1 MSTTILLLPAATT
14 TAPMDLPQ
22 LVGLVVLAVL
32 GWRLLALWL
41 FPYAPCRHCRGTG
54 KHRSGQYW
62 RPCRRCRGT
71 GRRVRFGRRLWNWTR
86 TTNTPRDERRNRP

>member
-1 MSTTILLLPAATT
+1 MPTPLLTATATT
-14 TAPMDLPQ
+14 GPPWTSAQ
-22 LVGLVVLAVL
+22 LVTLAVLAFL
-32 GWRLLALWL
+32 GWRLLAIWL

-71 GRRVRFGRRLWNWTR
+71 GRRIRLGRRLWDWTR
-86 TTNTPRDERRNRP
+86 STDTTTTR

>member
-1 MSTTILLLPAATT
+1 MPIALPIATVDAGALDPAQLGALAA
-14 TAPMDLPQ
+14 
-22 LVGLVVLAVL
+22 VGFL
-32 GWRLLALWL
+32 GWRLLAIWL

-71 GRRVRFGRRLWNWTR
+71 GRRIRLGRRIWDWTR
-86 TTNTPRDERRNRP
+86 NTDTTRR

>member
-1 MSTTILLLPAATT
+1 MPTLLLTATATT
-14 TAPMDLPQ
+14 GLPWTSTQ
-22 LVGLVVLAVL
+22 LVALAVLAFL
-32 GWRLLALWL
+32 GWRLLAIWL

-71 GRRVRFGRRLWNWTR
+71 GRRIRLGRRLWDWTR
-86 TTNTPRDERRNRP
+86 STDTTTTR

>member
-1 MSTTILLLPAATT
+1 MPTPLLTATATT
-14 TAPMDLPQ
+14 GPPWTSTQ
-22 LVGLVVLAVL
+22 LVALAVLALL
-32 GWRLLALWL
+32 GWRLLAIWL

-71 GRRVRFGRRLWNWTR
+71 GRRIRLGRRLWNWTR
-86 TTNTPRDERRNRP
+86 STDTTTTR